1 MKKKRLLKIFGLCFM
16 ILAGL
21 ICYRKMS
28 SEKHPKVF
36 LGGQTFSC
44 NYVNEGVYFID
55 ELSYV
60 ESQVVPGDAVVQI
73 GDIPIMVN
81 EDINR
86 AMRKFDGQEVAVKVI
101 QNGKLYTKIAT
112 VRKIMASENH
122 AIRNYGSG
130 KISMFLKELPYALLL
145 SHSFLDS
152 KSCIEGS
159 IYPAKATGVDVF
171 EMSIKVEKEVEVTGR
186 IVKEDWFGVIA
197 QINREYYNP
206 LTEIEIAL
214 PEEIKL
220 GNAQLYTDVGEGLR
234 LYEIEIVAVDWGEYI
249 EEQEKQYEEEY
260 GKEFYYYEN
269 FSFEESQDRKYFL
282 YQIIDDELIEKG
294 IDVSFYG
301 MSGSPIIQNG
311 RLMGFVTGMTEDDLN
326 YALYAK
332 VAYEQ
337 MWKEL

>member
-1 MKKKRLLKIFGLCFM
+1 MKKKRLLGFLGLCFV

-21 ICYRKMS
+21 ICYCKMNI
-28 SEKHPKVF
+28 EKHPKVF

-44 NYVNEGVYFID
+44 DFVNEGVYFID
-55 ELSYV
+55 ELSYE
-60 ESQVVPGDAVVQI
+60 ESQIVEGDAIVQI
-73 GDIPIMVN
+73 GDIPILVN
-81 EDINR
+81 ADINR
-86 AMRKFDGQEVAVKVI
+86 AMRKFAGQEVPVKMI

-130 KISMFLKELPYALLL
+130 KISMILKDLPYALLL
-145 SHSFLDS
+145 SHSFFDS
-152 KSCIEGS
+152 QSRIEGS

-171 EMSIKVEKEVEVTGR
+171 EMSVEIEKEIEVMGR
-186 IVKEDWFGVIA
+186 IVKEDWFGVIT
-197 QINREYYNP
+197 QINQEYYDS
-206 LTEIEIAL
+206 LQEIEIAL

-220 GNAQLYTDVGEGLR
+220 ENAQLYTDIGDGLQF
-234 LYEIEIVAVDWGEYI
+234 YEIEVVAVNWREYI

-260 GKEFYYYEN
+260 GEEFYCYEN
-269 FSFEESQDRKYFL
+269 FSFEENQDEKYFL
-282 YQIIDDELIEKG
+282 FQIIDDGLIEKG

-311 RLMGFVTGMTEDDLN
+311 RLIGFLTGITEDGLN

-337 MWKEL
+337 MLREL